1 MKKHFSATLFI
12 FCCLIFTNCKD
23 SKTEEKNNK
32 STVTS
37 TTNTTAN
44 TEINIETFLPKGYT
58 LIEQTI
64 TDLNKD
70 GNKDH
75 ILFIKGTD
83 KKNFVQDEHRGLL
96 DRNRR
101 GLIVLFKNGEDYDV
115 VLKNVSCF
123 SSENEEGGAY
133 YAPELSI
140 RSEKGNIYIDY
151 AHGRYGGWTFTFR
164 YQHNDFELIGYDA
177 TAMRSGPVTDSET
190 SINYL
195 TKKKIVKVNIK
206 EEDLS
211 ENENPE
217 EQEVFKET
225 VSKIKINKLL
235 KLSEIKDFDELRM
248 NIE

>member
-12 FCCLIFTNCKD
+12 FSCLIFTNCKD

-37 TTNTTAN
+37 TTNT
-44 TEINIETFLPKGYT
+44 EINIETFIPKGYE
-58 LIEQTI
+58 LIEETI

-70 GNKDH
+70 GNEDH

-83 KKNFVQDEHRGLL
+83 KKNFVKDEYRGVL

-101 GLIVLFKNGEDYDV
+101 GLIVLFKNGEGYDV

-133 YAPELSI
+133 FAPELSI
-140 RSEKGNIYIDY
+140 RCENGNLYIDY
-151 AHGRYGGWTFTFR
+151 GHGRYGYWSYTFR
-164 YQHNDFELIGYDA
+164 YQHKDFELIGYDA

-206 EEDLS
+206 EEDFS
-211 ENENPE
+211 ENQNPE
-217 EQEVFKET
+217 EDEEEEVFKET

-235 KLSEIKDFDELRM
+235 KLSEIKDFDELELDM
-248 NIE
+248 E